1 MLGATVAM
9 AVGPVARADELFEP
23 IKIELTS
30 PAPGVPDPLDP
41 PVVVSPDPD
50 LLTLP
55 VPAEHPWM
63 LFDADELPA
72 LRERILGAPADSVVG
87 EAWAGLLATISAPAF
102 TNRDSYLA
110 GLQDPTSRRG
120 GRDDQLLVAFA
131 WHITGDD
138 AYLDQAKTLLQYAVT
153 LTPDYGAPI
162 EPGVDEYYIQ
172 RAHRLNG
179 FALAYDLLHDD
190 LPPLELLQLRAI
202 VEVLGRQH
210 LLHANTAWWGLLSA
224 GSNIGGNNAAA
235 LGTAALA
242 LWHDDPDARAWLL
255 RAEQIVRG
263 YFHEGFDPEGAG
275 IEGILYGN
283 YGMRIPTLLGHALG
297 RAGHDGLLDA
307 GGLPGHEPWFAYEV
321 LPGGGA
327 VNPLNDARYYEINPT
342 FTTWQSTFGDQPEL
356 SRWLFDDFTRKVPGA
371 TRSVGELLPTL
382 LWYEPSDPAFDPADV
397 LPLAEDY
404 AELGL
409 VHVRSGWAADDLM
422 ASFLVRQSD
431 WGEGVHQNHDVG
443 QFTLYSRGAKLIT
456 DSRYGNWLAKTAAGD
471 SAAAATS
478 ESQAHNLVVADG
490 RSQDFFG
497 KGDLVGFAS
506 TAEVGDPGAVDVA
519 AADARLAWLVDQPQ
533 RADRYFLHVRAQP
546 GTPDYLVVADRFTQ
560 GGGDHTYTSYL
571 HTDWRNDATVD
582 PVDPGSV
589 RIESGEAPGVGLDVD
604 IHAAAPISTR
614 IGSFT
619 PDDAQDWARL
629 GEDGRKANDRV
640 ETTSTAPSYEALAVL
655 APTGVGRTS
664 PPVRRVAGDG
674 GIADVVDVGRRLTD
688 TILLAT
694 GSATEVSAAGIRT
707 DAPFLAVRR
716 GPAGISY
723 LAMAEGTFVEVDG
736 VRVLE
741 VTGGRATVAVDRDRV
756 DVNAPADVTTP
767 DAPGPAAD
775 APSTGGRLPATG
787 GGPAPTLRLLAVAAV
802 LVAVERLRRPP
813 VCPRVSGRRQGW
825 R

>member
-1 MLGATVAM
+1 M
-9 AVGPVARADELFEP
+9 AIVPVARADELFEP
-23 IKIELTS
+23 IKIELIS
-30 PAPGVPDPLDP
+30 PAPGVPDLPDP

-55 VPAEHPWM
+55 VPSQHPWM
-63 LFDADELPA
+63 LFDAGELPA
-72 LRERILGAPADSVVG
+72 VRERIMGAPADSVVG
-87 EAWAGLLATISAPAF
+87 QAWAALLATISDPAF

-110 GLQDPTSRRG
+110 GLQDPTSRRW
-120 GRDDQLLVAFA
+120 GRDDLLLVAFA

-138 AYLDQAKTLLQYAVT
+138 AYLDQAKKLLQYAVT

-179 FALAYDLLHDD
+179 FALAYDLLHDA
-190 LPPLELLQLRAI
+190 LAPLDLLQLRLI
-202 VEVLGRQH
+202 VEVLARQH

-242 LWHDDPDARAWLL
+242 LWHDDPDARVWLL

-283 YGMRIPTLLGHALG
+283 YGMRIPTYLGHALS
-297 RAGHDGLLDA
+297 RAGHDDPFA
-307 GGLPGHEPWFAYEV
+307 SGGLPGHQPWFAYEV

-342 FTTWQSTFGDQPEL
+342 FTTWQSTHGAQPEL
-356 SRWLFDDFTRKVPGA
+356 SRWLFDNLTRKVPGQ
-371 TRSVGELLPTL
+371 TRSVGEVVPTL
-382 LWYEPSDPAFDPADV
+382 LWYEPSDPAFDPADA
-397 LPLAEDY
+397 LPLAEEY

-409 VHVRSGWAADDLM
+409 VHVRSGWAVDDLM
-422 ASFLVRQSD
+422 ASFLVRQKD

-443 QFTLYSRGAKLIT
+443 QVTLYSRGAKLIT
-456 DSRYGNWLAKTAAGD
+456 DSRYGNWLEKTTAGNT
-471 SAAAATS
+471 AAAATS

-490 RSQDFFG
+490 RTQDFFG

-506 TAEVGDPGAVDVA
+506 TAEVGAPGAVDIA
-519 AADARLAWLVDQPQ
+519 AADARLAWLVDQPE

-546 GTPDYLVVADRFTQ
+546 GTPDYVVVADRFTQ
-560 GGGDHTYTSYL
+560 GDGDHTYTSYL

-582 PVDPGSV
+582 PSDPGTV
-589 RIESGEAPGVGLDVD
+589 RIASGEVPGVGLDVD

-640 ETTSTAPSYEALAVL
+640 ETTSTAPAYETLAVM
-655 APTGVGRTS
+655 APTGVGETS
-664 PPVRRVAGDG
+664 PSVRRVAGEG
-674 GIADVVDVGRRLTD
+674 GIADVIDVGPGTTD

-694 GSATEVSAAGIRT
+694 GDATEVSAAGVRT

-716 GPAGISY
+716 GPEGVAYI
-723 LAMAEGTFVEVDG
+723 AMAEGTFVEVDG
-736 VRVLE
+736 VRLLE
-741 VTGGRATVAVDRDRV
+741 VSGGRATVAVHGARV
-756 DVNAPADVTTP
+756 NVSAPAEVTTP
-767 DAPGPAAD
+767 DAAGPAEA
-775 APSTGGRLPATG
+775 APTPGGRLPATG
-787 GGPAPTLRLLAVAAV
+787 ASSPALGWLAVAAL
-802 LVAVERLRRPP
+802 LVAIELVRRRP
-813 VCPRVSGRRQGW
+813 V
-825 R
+825 